1 MTAVVG
7 LWCRDGV
14 VIGTDSAATL
24 GTASF
29 RTVEQPIEKLEVV
42 ENRVVIAG
50 VGSVGHGQ
58 RFRVVVEERW
68 AEGPPVSEVGFARD
82 LSAGAVRDFQTTKT
96 PRGAYGALVAFPCA
110 ERAVLCRFDSKDFQ
124 PELVTSRLWYCS
136 MGSAQAITDPF
147 LALMREVFWREGP
160 PTVHQGAFVVT
171 WALDHAI
178 AVNPGGVNGPVRL
191 AVLRNDSS
199 GPVATL
205 LDSDALD
212 SHRALIE
219 DLKGALRSVPLEP
232 RVDGAGP
239 EVPQPE
245 TP

>member
-1 MTAVVG
+1 M
-7 LWCRDGV
+7 
-14 VIGTDSAATL
+14 
-24 GTASF
+24 
-29 RTVEQPIEKLEVV
+29 
-42 ENRVVIAG
+42 
-50 VGSVGHGQ
+50 
-58 RFRVVVEERW
+58 
-68 AEGPPVSEVGFARD
+68 
-82 LSAGAVRDFQTTKT
+82 
-96 PRGAYGALVAFPCA
+96 
-110 ERAVLCRFDSKDFQ
+110 
-124 PELVTSRLWYCS
+124 
-136 MGSAQAITDPF
+136 
-147 LALMREVFWREGP
+147 
-160 PTVHQGAFVVT
+160 HQGAFVVT